1 MRTLLTLA
9 VFLVALAAATLVA
22 RGGAAAETVVPPTP
36 AEVLAP
42 HAGQPEAKVV
52 LAGGCFWC
60 TELGMEAVRGVSTV
74 VSGYAGGSPDDA
86 NYEAVAN
93 GRTDHAE
100 AIEVTYDP
108 SQITLG
114 EILQAFFVIHDPTQ
128 LNRQTPDVGRQYR
141 TALFYADD
149 AEKQAMRS
157 YLDQLQQAYGETKVV
172 TTLESL
178 TQFHRAEEYH
188 QDFVAKNPNHPYVVR
203 WAYAKPAKLR
213 EHLPELAKSA
223 SP

>member
-1 MRTLLTLA
+1 
-9 VFLVALAAATLVA
+9 
-22 RGGAAAETVVPPTP
+22 
-36 AEVLAP
+36 
-42 HAGQPEAKVV
+42 
-52 LAGGCFWC
+52 
-60 TELGMEAVRGVSTV
+60 
-74 VSGYAGGSPDDA
+74 
-86 NYEAVAN
+86 
-93 GRTDHAE
+93 
-100 AIEVTYDP
+100 
-108 SQITLG
+108 
-114 EILQAFFVIHDPTQ
+114 
-128 LNRQTPDVGRQYR
+128 
-141 TALFYADD
+141 
-149 AEKQAMRS
+149 MRS